1 MNKEYEL
8 RVYETEQDRDNGEFV
23 LIPFS
28 SCVGLK
34 EAIEESYDY
43 FNNNECV
50 ELLESDTEEIILNFS
65 WEYNEDGNK
74 FKDYEFYTEE
84 SKEYLIK
91 KHWKYNKTKEEIFE
105 ILLHNMEVKKHDEEL
120 RDNSSKE
127 DWDYDVIDNI
137 RDIERNN
144 RLLLDILTEDE
155 RVEFIYYTEESK
167 ELLHLLNEDKDK
179 ELQEPINL
187 YSSDCKV
194 RY

>member
-50 ELLESDTEEIILNFS
+50 ELLESDTEEVILNFS

-74 FKDYEFYTEE
+74 FKNYEFYTEE

-91 KHWKYNKTKEEIFE
+91 KSVKNK
-105 ILLHNMEVKKHDEEL
+105 
-120 RDNSSKE
+120 R
-127 DWDYDVIDNI
+127 
-137 RDIERNN
+137 
-144 RLLLDILTEDE
+144 
-155 RVEFIYYTEESK
+155 
-167 ELLHLLNEDKDK
+167 
-179 ELQEPINL
+179 
-187 YSSDCKV
+187 
-194 RY
+194 